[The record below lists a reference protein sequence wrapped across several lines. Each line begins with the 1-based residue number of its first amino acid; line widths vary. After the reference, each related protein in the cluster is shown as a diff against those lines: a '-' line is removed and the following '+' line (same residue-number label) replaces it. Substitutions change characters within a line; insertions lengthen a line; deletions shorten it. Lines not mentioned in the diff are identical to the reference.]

1 MELAELKRRLPNYR
15 KYLAVFAVLW
25 VIELVIMILLL
36 SGTVR
41 VECMGIRIDPAGNIY
56 VGLTEEI
63 RVFDKSGQL
72 LRTISPKTSK
82 NYVFHVDGDKLLL
95 DSASSHYVMDL
106 NGAVLEERSYS
117 ELPSF
122 MQTPEK
128 ITVKGATYY
137 FHCGFYYRV
146 TIEDHGEKTVAVQMP
161 TLDLIVKIAF
171 FVMIAAIFVFVLTLL
186 RKLKK
191 QV

>member
-41 VECMGIRIDPAGNIY
+41 VECMGIRIDRAGNIY

-106 NGAVLEERSYS
+106 NGTVLEERSYS
-117 ELPSF
+117 ELPRF

-146 TIEDHGEKTVAVQMP
+146 TIEERGEKTVAVQMP

-186 RKLKK
+186 RKLRK

>member
-63 RVFDKSGQL
+63 RVCDKSGQL

>member
-1 MELAELKRRLPNYR
+1 MESAELKRRLPNYR

-117 ELPSF
+117 ELPSY

-146 TIEDHGEKTVAVQMP
+146 TIEEHGEKTVAVQMP
-161 TLDLIVKIAF
+161 ILDLIVKIAF

>member
-106 NGAVLEERSYS
+106 NGTVLEERSYS
-117 ELPSF
+117 ELPSY

-146 TIEDHGEKTVAVQMP
+146 TIEEHGEKTVAVQMP

>member
-15 KYLAVFAVLW
+15 KYLAVFAVWW

-106 NGAVLEERSYS
+106 NGDVLEERSYS

-146 TIEDHGEKTVAVQMP
+146 TIEEHGEKTVAVQMP
-161 TLDLIVKIAF
+161 ILDLIVKIAF
-171 FVMIAAIFVFVLTLL
+171 FVMWVAFAVLMLTVIRRL
-186 RKLKK
+186 RK

>member
-41 VECMGIRIDPAGNIY
+41 IECMGIRIDRAGNIY

-117 ELPSF
+117 ELPSY

-146 TIEDHGEKTVAVQMP
+146 TIEEHGEKTVAVQMP

-186 RKLKK
+186 RKLRK

>member
-41 VECMGIRIDPAGNIY
+41 VECMGIRIDRAGNIY

-117 ELPSF
+117 ELPRF

-146 TIEDHGEKTVAVQMP
+146 TIEEHGEKTVAVQMP

-191 QV
+191 

>member
-106 NGAVLEERSYS
+106 NGTVLEERSYS
-117 ELPSF
+117 ELPRF

-146 TIEDHGEKTVAVQMP
+146 TIEEHGEKTVAVQMP
-161 TLDLIVKIAF
+161 ILDLIVKIAF

-186 RKLKK
+186 RKLRK

>member
-41 VECMGIRIDPAGNIY
+41 VECMGIRIDRAGNIY

-117 ELPSF
+117 ELPSY

-146 TIEDHGEKTVAVQMP
+146 TIEEHGEKTVAVQMP

>member
-117 ELPSF
+117 ELPSY

-146 TIEDHGEKTVAVQMP
+146 TIEEHGEKTVAVQMP
-161 TLDLIVKIAF
+161 ILDLIVKIAF